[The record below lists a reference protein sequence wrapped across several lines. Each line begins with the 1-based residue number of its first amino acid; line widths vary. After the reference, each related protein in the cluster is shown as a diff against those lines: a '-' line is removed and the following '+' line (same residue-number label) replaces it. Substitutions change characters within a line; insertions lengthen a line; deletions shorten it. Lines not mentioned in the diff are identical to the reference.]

1 MACKNKD
8 ETDSL
13 KARINILEQ
22 QVEELQLTYRMI
34 KEKQRDILGAVIEY
48 IKENENA
55 EQAEDFSR
63 IRDYL

>member
-13 KARINILEQ
+13 KTRINTLEQ

-34 KEKQRDILGAVIEY
+34 KENQRDILSAVVEY

-55 EQAEDFSR
+55 E
-63 IRDYL
+63 

>member
-55 EQAEDFSR
+55 E
-63 IRDYL
+63 